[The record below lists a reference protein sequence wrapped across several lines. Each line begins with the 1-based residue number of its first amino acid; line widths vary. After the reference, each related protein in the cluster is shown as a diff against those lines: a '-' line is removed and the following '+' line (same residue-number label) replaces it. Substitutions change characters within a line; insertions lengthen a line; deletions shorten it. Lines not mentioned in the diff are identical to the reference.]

1 MNKQKRILAINDIS
15 CFGKCSLA
23 VALPILSVAG
33 LETCVLPTA
42 VLSAHTGFSGFTFRD
57 LTDDMLPQAEHWD
70 ALGLQ
75 FDGIYSGYLG
85 SVSQVDHVEK
95 IIDKF
100 PCDFVLVDP
109 VMGDNGTLYPGFET
123 DFVSNMR
130 RLLKKATV
138 IVPNV
143 TEAAFLSGIPY
154 ENGLHTEEYIKKL
167 IAHLLPFTNGKI
179 VVTGIHIS
187 ENELGTAVWDN
198 GAFSMI
204 SREKYDVVYSGTG
217 DTFASALT
225 GALMRKHSLYEAA
238 EIASDFVI
246 DCIKKTL
253 ALSGDRNYGVN
264 FELCLEDYL
273 KKIKK

>member
-1 MNKQKRILAINDIS
+1 MNTQKRILAINDIS

-42 VLSAHTGFSGFTFRD
+42 VLSAHTGFDGFTFRD
-57 LTDDMLPQAEHWD
+57 LTDDMLPQAEHWTS
-70 ALGLQ
+70 LNLT

-85 SVSQVDHVEK
+85 SVSQIDHVET
-95 IIDKF
+95 ILNKF
-100 PCDFVLVDP
+100 PCDFVLIDP
-109 VMGDNGTLYPGFET
+109 VMGDNGKLYPGFE
-123 DFVSNMR
+123 DGFVVKMR

-154 ENGLHTEEYIKKL
+154 VDGLHTENYIKTL
-167 IAHLLPFTNGKI
+167 IKHLLPLANGKI
-179 VVTGIHIS
+179 VVTGIHLS
-187 ENELGTAVWDN
+187 EHTLGTAVWDD
-198 GAFSMI
+198 GEFSMI

-217 DTFASALT
+217 DTFAAAFA
-225 GALMRKHSLYEAA
+225 GAMMKGYSLHNAA

-253 ALSGDRNYGVN
+253 ELSGNRNYGVN
-264 FELCLEDYL
+264 FELCLEDYMKKL
-273 KKIKK
+273 KQ

>member
-1 MNKQKRILAINDIS
+1 MNVQKRILAINDIS

-42 VLSAHTGFSGFTFRD
+42 VLSAHTGFHGFTFRD
-57 LTDDMLPQAEHWD
+57 LTDDMLPQAEHWKS
-70 ALGLQ
+70 LKLS

-95 IIDKF
+95 ILNMF
-100 PCDFVLVDP
+100 PCDFVLIDP
-109 VMGDNGTLYPGFET
+109 VMGDNGKLYPGFET
-123 DFVSNMR
+123 DFVLNMR

-143 TEAAFLSGIPY
+143 TEAAFLSGVPY
-154 ENGLHTEEYIKKL
+154 KDGLHTEDYIKTL
-167 IAHLLPFTNGKI
+167 IERLLPYSSGKI
-179 VVTGIHIS
+179 VVTGIYLS
-187 ENELGTAVWDN
+187 EKELGTAVWD
-198 GAFSMI
+198 GGDFQMI
-204 SREKYDVVYSGTG
+204 VREKYDVVYSGTG
-217 DTFASALT
+217 DTFAAALT
-225 GALMRKHSLYEAA
+225 GAMMRGHKLFRAA

-253 ALSGDRNYGVN
+253 ELSGDRNYGVN

-273 KKIKK
+273 KKLKK

>member
-1 MNKQKRILAINDIS
+1 MKRQKRMLAINDIS

-23 VALPILSVAG
+23 VALPILSCAG

-57 LTDDMLPQAEHWD
+57 LTGDMLPQAEHW
-70 ALGLQ
+70 ASLNLQ

-85 SVSQVDHVEK
+85 SLSQVDHVEK

-109 VMGDNGTLYPGFET
+109 VMGDNGKLYPGFED
-123 DFVSNMR
+123 DFILEMR

-143 TEAAFLSGIPY
+143 TEAAFLAGLPF
-154 ENGLHTEEYIKKL
+154 EEGLHSEDYIKS
-167 IAHLLPFTNGKI
+167 IISHLLPFSNGKI
-179 VVTGIHIS
+179 IITGVHLS
-187 ENELGTAVWDN
+187 EKELGTAVWDN
-198 GAFSMI
+198 GAYSLI

-217 DTFASALT
+217 DTFASALA
-225 GALMRKHSLYEAA
+225 GALMHGHTLYRAA

-253 ALSGDRNYGVN
+253 ALSGNRNYGVN
-264 FELCLEDYL
+264 FELCLEDYMKKL
-273 KKIKK
+273 KK